1 MSTLLRKSE
10 KWVRKWATAAWL
22 VGVFLLSCHALQAR
36 SDEVQS
42 PQVERGKQLYEFYCY
57 QCHGYS
63 GNANTVAA
71 RFLDPKPRN
80 FSRADPRVL
89 TRERMLSAV
98 RTGRAGTA
106 MTSFS
111 RVLTTEDM
119 AAVIDYVATQ
129 LMSTDRHDLRYHT
142 AENGWS
148 NHQRYE
154 FAFEFASG
162 DLPIS
167 TPWEWLSPRQ
177 RIGKNLFLSACIT
190 CHEASSVDGDPL
202 QWELRAVSYPRSTDT
217 CLDCH
222 AARPREL
229 LPPTG
234 ATQNAIDLKGESH
247 APPVDL
253 AASPFLA
260 HAQPQQDA
268 ALSEAQ
274 ARGKAVFLA
283 NCAFCHAADGSGR
296 NWIGSFLQPRPRD
309 LRRDYFFG
317 MTSGSDLIEVIR
329 DGIPGTSMPAWKNV
343 LTERETHDLVDF
355 LEIDANQPAESAPRA
370 AMQSA
375 QSDDALPQWIKRAV
389 NH

>member
-1 MSTLLRKSE
+1 MVREGHDKLVNTLLRKPE
-10 KWVRKWATAAWL
+10 NRVRKRARAAWL
-22 VGVFLLSCHALQAR
+22 VGVFLLMCHTLQAR

-42 PQVERGKQLYEFYCY
+42 SQVERGKQLYEFYCY

-71 RFLDPKPRN
+71 RFL
-80 FSRADPRVL
+80 ADPRVL
-89 TRERMLSAV
+89 TRERMLSVV

-111 RVLTTEDM
+111 RVLTAEDM

-129 LMSTDRHDLRYHT
+129 LISTDKRDLRYHT

-154 FAFEFASG
+154 LAFEFALG
-162 DLPIS
+162 KLPIS
-167 TPWEWLSPRQ
+167 TPWERLGPRQ

-190 CHEASSVDGDPL
+190 CHEASSLDGDPL

-217 CLDCH
+217 CVDCH

-229 LPPTG
+229 LPLTG
-234 ATQNAIDLKGESH
+234 ATQNAIGLKGESS
-247 APPVDL
+247 APSGNFT
-253 AASPFLA
+253 ASPLLT
-260 HAQPQQDA
+260 HTQPQQDT

-274 ARGKAVFLA
+274 VRGKAVFLA

-309 LRRDYFFG
+309 LRRDYFG
-317 MTSGSDLIEVIR
+317 TKSGSELIKVIR
-329 DGIPGTSMPAWKNV
+329 DGISGTSMPAWKNV
-343 LTERETHDLVDF
+343 LTEREIHDLVDF
-355 LEIDANQPAESAPRA
+355 LAIDAHLPAASAPGA
-370 AMQSA
+370 AMKST
-375 QSDDALPQWIKRAV
+375 QSDDALPQWIKRPV